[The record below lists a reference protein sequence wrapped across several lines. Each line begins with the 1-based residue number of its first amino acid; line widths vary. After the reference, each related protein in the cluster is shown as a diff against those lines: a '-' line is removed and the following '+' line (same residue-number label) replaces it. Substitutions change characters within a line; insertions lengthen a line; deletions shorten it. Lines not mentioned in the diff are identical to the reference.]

1 MLYRDW
7 ALLRWPWG
15 PGFNQWL
22 NIMADEIEFVSDEEV
37 PKMEKVKRK
46 TVSTSK
52 FRFSL
57 QLIL

>member
-1 MLYRDW
+1 
-7 ALLRWPWG
+7 
-15 PGFNQWL
+15 
-22 NIMADEIEFVSDEEV
+22 MADEIEFVSDEDV

-57 QLIL
+57 QLILQRKCFGPFSIGSFFTA